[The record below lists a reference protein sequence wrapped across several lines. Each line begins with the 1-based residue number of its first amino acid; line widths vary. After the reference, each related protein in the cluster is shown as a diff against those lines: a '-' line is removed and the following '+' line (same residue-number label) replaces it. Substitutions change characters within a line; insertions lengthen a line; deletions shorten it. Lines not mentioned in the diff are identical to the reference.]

1 MKATFTVAVRRNEDY
16 HTRSNMPLVKT
27 EAADKPGY
35 VVDTFDM
42 SARMSSYLV
51 AVAVTDYKSIST
63 GDNVTIWVPSE
74 DLEAGR
80 GDYASVMAPEIMRF
94 YAEYFD
100 VKYPLPKMD
109 LMYEPMK
116 GGAMENWGLVLFA
129 PITLLLD
136 AEADDSSRW
145 TVVNVVAHELA
156 HQWFGNLV
164 TMLWWNDLW
173 LNEGFASWMEYKG
186 VAQVQPE
193 WGMMEQFWSAKMVP
207 ALHLDALASSHP
219 VSVPVRDPKEIEAIF
234 DTISYKKGSAIIQML
249 ESFIGGEDLQ
259 EGLSQ
264 YLEKHKFSNAVT
276 ADLWRALSSASK
288 KGVDV
293 EEMMNTWTLQ
303 MGYPLI
309 TVSKAEE
316 EGGWVLTQSRFL
328 TASHLNTSHQVSRFN
343 FTWTVPVQILTDRDK
358 EVHSVVLHAR
368 QNNSNAK
375 IDLPSDLSWLKANV
389 NGRGYYRVQYPLD
402 IWEALTRQLKE
413 KHTVFSAVDRA
424 QLMDD
429 AFSLVRAGQLEP
441 EVGLNMMTYL
451 VKETSL
457 VPWQIALSHLSSWTE
472 LLQESSVRNNL
483 KKFTLSLIDN
493 IYQKLQWKDEGSH
506 LDRSVILVC
515 FNI

>member
-1 MKATFTVAVRRNEDY
+1 MSTYLLAFVICDFDNRTKFTPTNNISVSVIASHDKIDQTSFALDTAVNI
-16 HTRSNMPLVKT
+16 
-27 EAADKPGY
+27 
-35 VVDTFDM
+35 
-42 SARMSSYLV
+42 
-51 AVAVTDYKSIST
+51 TDYYEK
-63 GDNVTIWVPSE
+63 
-74 DLEAGR
+74 
-80 GDYASVMAPEIMRF
+80 
-94 YAEYFD
+94 YF
-100 VKYPLPKMD
+100 KIRYPLPKQD
-109 LMYEPMK
+109 LIAIPDF
-116 GGAMENWGLVLFA
+116 GAGAMENWGL
-129 PITLLLD
+129 ITYRETSLLYK
-136 AEADDSSRW
+136 EGESSVKSQQW
-145 TVVNVVAHELA
+145 VAIVVAHELA

-186 VAQVQPE
+186 VAKVQPE

-309 TVSKAEE
+309 TVSKAEA
-316 EGGWVLTQSRFL
+316 GGWVLTQSRFL

-343 FTWTVPVQILTDRDK
+343 FTWTVPVQILTDKDK
-358 EVHSVVLHAR
+358 EVHSVVLRAR

-375 IDLPSDLSWLKANV
+375 VDLPSDLSWLKANV

-472 LLQESSVRNNL
+472 LLQESSARNNL
-483 KKFTLSLIDN
+483 KRFTLSLIDN